1 MALYQ
6 YSEELRKFIDAV
18 GQGMGVTRDIGD
30 SDPVRTS
37 PINIAQYLK
46 DRETDWNP
54 KGIHLQI
61 EEVMNLQE
69 KYPMAFVVNR
79 ATIGKRANKGIKRV
93 SFSKCRFPGQD
104 CNSLVQTQW

>member
-1 MALYQ
+1 MVKLALY
-6 YSEELRKFIDAV
+6 KFTENERLFVDAV

-46 DRETDWNP
+46 DRETTWTS
-54 KGIHLQI
+54 KGIRLEF
-61 EEVMNLQE
+61 EEVMKLPK

-79 ATIGKRANKGIKRV
+79 ATNGKRANKNI
-93 SFSKCRFPGQD
+93 
-104 CNSLVQTQW
+104 

>member
-1 MALYQ
+1 MRL
-6 YSEELRKFIDAV
+6 FVDAV

-46 DRETDWNP
+46 VREGEW
-54 KGIHLQI
+54 KSSGIHIQV
-61 EEVMNLQE
+61 EKVMDLPE

-79 ATIGKRANKGIKRV
+79 ATNGRLMLIIIRQIIC
-93 SFSKCRFPGQD
+93 SKCRLPG
-104 CNSLVQTQW
+104 